1 MKHVAAA
8 CMFAVVQDYM
18 RTQAFSESA
27 YKVFANCHRLEK
39 KREVL
44 EWLEY
49 KIRGDVALKWKGKYG
64 MDSHTVWYVVK
75 CQEEYERLSV
85 QYHGQVLLCDC
96 TFTLD
101 TQGGKSIPDTKS
113 LHEIRSVATQV
124 PEELPYT
131 WPCVIANIVL
141 SSLPTIKIST
151 WPHTCDYS
159 MKLFGV
165 SPARSNSSVVGS
177 GVCMK
182 AADGLVIVGSIIAY
196 VHGKSQTWSAQFG
209 EIVHSWTYEKV
220 CEAQILFM
228 KTQNNNYY

>member
-8 CMFAVVQDYM
+8 CMFTVVQDYM

-96 TFTLD
+96 TFTFH
-101 TQGGKSIPDTKS
+101 P
-113 LHEIRSVATQV
+113 
-124 PEELPYT
+124 
-131 WPCVIANIVL
+131 
-141 SSLPTIKIST
+141 
-151 WPHTCDYS
+151 
-159 MKLFGV
+159 
-165 SPARSNSSVVGS
+165 
-177 GVCMK
+177 
-182 AADGLVIVGSIIAY
+182 
-196 VHGKSQTWSAQFG
+196 
-209 EIVHSWTYEKV
+209 
-220 CEAQILFM
+220 
-228 KTQNNNYY
+228 